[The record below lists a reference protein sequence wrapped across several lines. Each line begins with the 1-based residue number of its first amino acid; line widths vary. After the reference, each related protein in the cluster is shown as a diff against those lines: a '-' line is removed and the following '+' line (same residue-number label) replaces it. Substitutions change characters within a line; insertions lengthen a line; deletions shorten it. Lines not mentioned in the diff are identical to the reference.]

1 MVCAGEVEHAT
12 GAWAGVMEPARHM
25 RRYTRRM
32 RGHMECLWGWHVV
45 VVCIVVRVQ
54 PRGEV
59 CKRCAASGTV
69 ALSDGRRR

>member
-12 GAWAGVMEPARHM
+12 GAWAGVMEPARAPAAHASLH
-25 RRYTRRM
+25 TA
-32 RGHMECLWGWHVV
+32 HAWADVVSVGWHVV

-69 ALSDGRRR
+69 ALSG